1 MLWNVS
7 PMSEFSS
14 VNHIGNVKDIQKYSD
29 MSEDIPSDTSADAL
43 ARISTQP
50 EDECAKQYI

>member
-43 ARISTQP
+43 ARI
-50 EDECAKQYI
+50 A